1 VENCPKFCDTD
12 SHPPP
17 PSQCQVY
24 ISTAEKTELQHDYTT
39 ALQEKSVTEEKDGR
53 ILKEKSEVE
62 GKAKIILKE
71 KGEAE

>member
-1 VENCPKFCDTD
+1 MGIVQEIRFCTE
-12 SHPPP
+12 
-17 PSQCQVY
+17 
-24 ISTAEKTELQHDYTT
+24 STSSELAKVAAEKTELQHDYTT